1 MAKRSL
7 SPNLVAQKLR
17 KHHNAALVLAHQSA
31 RKAIKAQIRAQ
42 GDKLNQVPAR
52 TISIFAEAY
61 FDVHR
66 QETASC
72 ICRSFCLVSFFSIEE
87 AASPPTNPLKWSR
100 PPTNQSGGGPLAMSL
115 AASSRVGLAS
125 AFIVCPDRHNL
136 AAATLN
142 DALDEP
148 RQHLKRPRL
157 LGVIFVLVVDPTNS
171 SNDMRKTT
179 LRMVAWDACPRHQ

>member
-31 RKAIKAQIRAQ
+31 RKAIKAQIRTQ

-100 PPTNQSGGGPLAMSL
+100 PPTNQSGGGPLAMW
-115 AASSRVGLAS
+115 AWHRPSSFAP
-125 AFIVCPDRHNL
+125 PDRHNL

-148 RQHLKRPRL
+148 RQHLKRPLL

-179 LRMVAWDACPRHQ
+179 LRMVAWDACP